1 MTFGFTKVLNIYID
15 IAMRYLTDAAFKIF
29 MSILRR
35 TEGWHK
41 LEACI
46 SLTQLQADTGKSR
59 MTVLRGLN
67 ELHESRL
74 IRMGKIT
81 KNGKVYS
88 INTFETENEL
98 IKALEDYNSSKK
110 GRKPNKNSPKFLP
123 VQKLDQSSTVNR
135 LAPVKNLD
143 INKDINKDIKDYKNR
158 KTTNFLDV
166 LVLPSNIN
174 QNVWN
179 DFVLM
184 RKEIGKPL
192 TVTSAKYM
200 LEKLESFG
208 DQAQE
213 SMAKAIEGGYPN
225 VLNTRKSPS
234 LDNVKPVQSWSF

>member
-1 MTFGFTKVLNIYID
+1 MTFGFTKVLNIYVD

-59 MTVLRGLN
+59 TTVLRGLN
-67 ELHESRL
+67 ELHGCRL
-74 IRMGKIT
+74 IRVGRIT

-88 INTFETENEL
+88 VNTFETEDEL
-98 IKALEDYNSSKK
+98 VEALENYQSL
-110 GRKPNKNSPKFLP
+110 NKCGEVNRDSPKFLP
-123 VQKLDQSSTVNR
+123 VQKLIQSSTVNR

-143 INKDINKDIKDYKNR
+143 IYKDIKDIKDYKNN

-166 LVLPSNIN
+166 LVLPSNVD
-174 QNVWN
+174 QNLWN
-179 DFVLM
+179 DFVSM

-192 TVTSAKYM
+192 TLTSAKHM
-200 LEKLESFG
+200 LGKLERFG
-208 DQAQE
+208 DHAQE
-213 SMAKAIEGGYPN
+213 SMTNAIEGGYPN
-225 VLNTRKSPS
+225 VISITKSPS
-234 LDNVKPVQSWSF
+234 LDNVKTVQSWNF